1 MCQVCNLSWLDLS
14 WACTF
19 KCLEA
24 GFDSGDQ
31 SDNEG
36 EWEDVE
42 EEPWDGMLVDDD
54 DVDMADAESD

>member
-1 MCQVCNLSWLDLS
+1 MFWRLN
-14 WACTF
+14 F
-19 KCLEA
+19 
-24 GFDSGDQ
+24 GSGDE